1 MNVKRAL
8 ERIPADR
15 EAQDR
20 AWAVVRSAYVERET
34 VPRRLGGGGRWAL
47 AFAGV
52 AAVCA
57 AAAWSPP
64 GRAVVNA
71 MRRSIG
77 IEHAAPALFRLPASG
92 RLLVSGRGGTW
103 VIAANGSKRRLGDWT
118 EAAWSPHGLFVVAS
132 NRDGLAAVEPRD
144 GTVRWSL
151 GRPNVS
157 LPSWGGTRADTRL
170 AYFSGGSLRVVA
182 GDGTGDRLLARG
194 AAHVVPVWQTEGHVL
209 AFATQSGVV
218 VVRNVDSRAV
228 VARHRVAGVV
238 RALAWSADGARLAVV
253 TSRGVRVFGRKALV
267 LPVRDV
273 HAVAF
278 ARDGELALLTREA
291 VLVYGTEGVQ
301 TVLRVQTRLAGVAWS
316 PDGRW
321 LVTSLPRAD
330 QWVFVGRGR
339 VLAVSHIARQF
350 GGAAPSLDGWM
361 PGAYP

>member
-1 MNVKRAL
+1 VKLKRAL

-15 EAQDR
+15 EAEDR
-20 AWAVVRSAYVERET
+20 AWAVVRSAFDAREAL
-34 VPRRLGGGGRWAL
+34 PRRRVGVRWTA
-47 AFAGV
+47 AFVAV

-71 MRRSIG
+71 VRRSIG
-77 IEHAAPALFRLPASG
+77 IEHAAPALFRLPTSG

-103 VIAANGSKRRLGDWT
+103 VVAADGSKRRLGSWSD
-118 EAAWSPHGLFVVAS
+118 ASWSPHGLFVVAS
-132 NRDGLAAVEPRD
+132 LGDGLAAVEPRE

-151 GRPNVS
+151 GRPDVS
-157 LPSWGGTRADTRL
+157 LPSWGGTRTDTRI

-182 GDGTGDRLLARG
+182 GDGTGDRLLGRRVERVA
-194 AAHVVPVWQTEGHVL
+194 PVWQPERHVV
-209 AFATQSGVV
+209 AFVSGSGVV
-218 VVRNVDSRAV
+218 VVRNVDSGAV

-238 RALAWSADGARLAVV
+238 RSLAWSADGGRLAVA
-253 TSRGVRVFGRKALV
+253 TSGGVHVFGRKALA
-267 LPVRDV
+267 LGLRTVR
-273 HAVAF
+273 AVAF
-278 ARDGELALLTREA
+278 ARDGELALLTPEA
-291 VLVYGTEGVQ
+291 LLVYGPEGLQ

-350 GGAAPSLDGWM
+350 GGAAPSLDGWV
-361 PGAYP
+361 PGA